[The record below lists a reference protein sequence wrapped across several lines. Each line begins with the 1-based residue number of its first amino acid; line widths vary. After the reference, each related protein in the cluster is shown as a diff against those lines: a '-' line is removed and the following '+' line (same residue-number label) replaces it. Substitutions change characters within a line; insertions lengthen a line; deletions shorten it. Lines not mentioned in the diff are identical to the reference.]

1 MTIYSSDFSQEVIE
15 NLTSCENSLIIL
27 SAFVKIDALKELAKY
42 IDCNNVTVIVRWQKC
57 DILFGASDLE
67 VYELCKANS
76 WRFGICNRL
85 HAKVFLFD
93 NKEILLGSANLTS
106 KGLGLIGN
114 SNIEF
119 GTRLNASEADI
130 LKINEVVHN
139 EVVWVSDELYQTLK
153 LEIENSLADEVAVK
167 ASAKWSKEIISKFE
181 AETDS
186 LWVEELLFTAPQDI
200 LDNSEPEDKIIHD
213 LSLLGLYSN
222 KVSHQ
227 VLQEKFKYTKVY
239 KWLVGLFKEQSN
251 MSFGRLTHLLHS
263 SLLNDPTPYR
273 KSIKE
278 FMSILFLW
286 LDFSEEFTVTRP
298 NYSQVVTYLK

>member
-1 MTIYSSDFSQEVIE
+1 MTIYSSNFSQEVIG

-27 SAFVKIDALKELAKY
+27 SAFVKIDALKTLAKY
-42 IDCNNVTVIVRWQKC
+42 IDCNNVTVIARWQKC

-67 VYELCKANS
+67 VYELCKANG

-93 NKEILLGSANLTS
+93 NKEILLGSANLTR
-106 KGLGLIGN
+106 KGLGLIDN

-130 LKINEVVHN
+130 LKINTVVHN
-139 EVVWVSDELYQTLK
+139 EVVWVNDELYQTLK
-153 LEIENSLADEVAVK
+153 FEIENSLADEVTVK
-167 ASAKWSKEIISKFE
+167 ASAKWSKEIISKLE

-200 LDNSEPEDKIIHD
+200 LDNSEPEDKVIHD

-222 KVSHQ
+222 NVSHQ
-227 VLQEKFKYTKVY
+227 VLQEKFKYTKVC
-239 KWLVGLFKEQSN
+239 KWLIGVFKQQSN
-251 MSFGRLTHLLHS
+251 MSFGRLTHLLHN
-263 SLLNDPTPYR
+263 SLLNEPTPYR

-278 FMSILFLW
+278 FVSILFLW

-298 NYSQVVTYLK
+298 NHSQVVTYLK